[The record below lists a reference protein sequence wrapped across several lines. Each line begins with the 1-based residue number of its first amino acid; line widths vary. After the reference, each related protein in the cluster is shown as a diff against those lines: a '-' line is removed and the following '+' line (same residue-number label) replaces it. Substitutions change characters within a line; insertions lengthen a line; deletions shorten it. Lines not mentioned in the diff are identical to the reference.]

1 MAIQL
6 EESLSNSDYLKTVID
21 QIAEQN
27 TGYQAQMTE
36 LRDRYARR
44 ELLASVQL
52 AELLNLKASYDVN
65 FADIDTNFESIED
78 RF

>member
-1 MAIQL
+1 M
-6 EESLSNSDYLKTVID
+6 SNSDYLKTVID